1 MLEQT
6 VQIISN
12 ERDTDLYFRLVVRA
26 PQIAPLVAPGQFAH
40 LRILPMKEALLR
52 RPFSIYQVAGETL
65 SILYKAV
72 GKGTEALSRMRPG
85 EELSALG
92 PLGHG
97 FTVPPP
103 GGETPM
109 LVAGGYGMAAMYLL
123 AQRSPQKGIV
133 FVGGRRRVDILC
145 ELEFRALG
153 WDVRV
158 TTEDGSHGGK
168 GLVTHPLIAEL
179 RRTVIWPSPPSKP
192 PSSLG
197 ELTERGVGVGRG
209 PQNDARRKIFAC
221 GPTPMLNAFEALTSG
236 GSLTVTTSYAPETA
250 TLAVMIEDTGS
261 GMTEEVLARA
271 FDPFFTTKAEGT
283 GLGMSIAR
291 SVVDLHGGTLTVQSR
306 VGNGTRVQ
314 IKLPVQP

>member
-26 PQIAPLVAPGQFAH
+26 PKIAPRVEPGQFAH
-40 LRILPMKEALLR
+40 IRVLPMKEALLR
-52 RPFSIYQVAGETL
+52 RPFSIYQVAGDTF

-72 GKGTEALSRMRPG
+72 GKGTEALARMRPG
-85 EELSALG
+85 EELSAIG

-97 FTVPPP
+97 FTVPSP
-103 GGETPM
+103 GGETPL

-145 ELEFRALG
+145 EEEFLALG
-153 WDVRV
+153 WDVCV
-158 TTEDGSHGGK
+158 TTEDGSQGGK

-197 ELTERGVGVGRG
+197 EVTERGVGGGRG
-209 PQNDARRKIFAC
+209 PQNDAGRKIFAC
-221 GPTPMLNAFEALTSG
+221 GPTPMLKAVGKIAEEFNVPAELSMDEHMCCGVGVCLTCVIPVKTNEG
-236 GSLTVTTSYAPETA
+236 WEYQRTC
-250 TLAVMIEDTGS
+250 
-261 GMTEEVLARA
+261 TEGPV
-271 FDPFFTTKAEGT
+271 FD
-283 GLGMSIAR
+283 SHQ
-291 SVVDLHGGTLTVQSR
+291 VVWEMP
-306 VGNGTRVQ
+306 
-314 IKLPVQP
+314 K